1 MQILG
6 NYNECLTPS
15 KLEIGKVYIFSE
27 NSASANISASI
38 YLGNTRK
45 GDFCFY
51 VLMYLKTVTKENN
64 VYLVNDKELELLP
77 KIVNIVM
84 SSKVMKP
91 NILIYAVIRQKVLKD
106 LNLKINNLSLW
117 KTKQKM
123 LDQNSLP
130 ILDEEGKK
138 RKRKYILKKD
148 LKEGCFYY
156 NQDYLFHYIG
166 YINNKY
172 CFHKVSLYST
182 FQFYNNGYRGMLLG
196 KNIIHNSS
204 WVEYNKFPCIYT
216 VEHDFDEIGVT
227 KKYINIVLEELRS
240 IRIYEN

>member
-15 KLEIGKVYIFSE
+15 KLEIGKVYLFSE

-45 GDFCFY
+45 GDYCFY

-91 NILIYAVIRQKVLKD
+91 NILIYAVIKQRVLKD
-106 LNLKINNLSLW
+106 LNLKINNLSIW
-117 KTKQKM
+117 QTKQRM
-123 LDQNSLP
+123 LDKNSLP

-156 NQDYLFHYIG
+156 NKDSLFHYIG
-166 YINNKY
+166 YRNNKY
-172 CFHKVSLYST
+172 CFHRVQLYYV
-182 FQFYNNGYRGMLLG
+182 FQIYQSGHRGMLLG
-196 KNIIHNSS
+196 KNIIHNSYK
-204 WVEYNKFPCIYT
+204 VEYDKLPCIYT
-216 VEHDFDEIGVT
+216 VERDFDEIGVT
-227 KKYINIVLEELRS
+227 KKYINIVLMELRGIS
-240 IRIYEN
+240 IYEN